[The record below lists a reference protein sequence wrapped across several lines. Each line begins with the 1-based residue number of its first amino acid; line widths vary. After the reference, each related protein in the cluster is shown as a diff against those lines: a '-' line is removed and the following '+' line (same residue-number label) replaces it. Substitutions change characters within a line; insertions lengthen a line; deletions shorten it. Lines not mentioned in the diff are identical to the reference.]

1 MPGFI
6 FIVSP
11 FSTIRGCYIMLKSLS
26 RLTALIPLLFLC
38 NACQDEITDQAEIPS
53 MYLQVEELN
62 EYVNSQ
68 FNCDTMYDAIEK
80 FSDEKRKPWDDACND
95 YNANKSKANADILA
109 KRLTNSGY
117 YMAMYILIDRLQKH
131 ISTCQ
136 SGKKNASD
144 TLELYNDLFESDCS
158 ALKADASEIVKK
170 YATPLL
176 N

>member
-1 MPGFI
+1 
-6 FIVSP
+6 
-11 FSTIRGCYIMLKSLS
+11 MLKSLP

-38 NACQDEITDQAEIPS
+38 NACQDEISDQAEIPS

-62 EYVNSQ
+62 EYINSQ
-68 FNCDTMYDAIEK
+68 SNCDTMYDAIEK

-95 YNANKSKANADILA
+95 YNASKSKANADILA

-144 TLELYNDLFESDCS
+144 TLELYNHLFESDCS